1 MEEEI
6 KKLQDQIKNLEA
18 KGSQVPVVYLKSDR
32 KFPKFGGRP
41 VKDGD
46 PDVYEWISDM
56 REHIQSTKSK
66 DEFVDFIMD
75 HLTGSAKSEVK
86 LRPLQER
93 QTGKQILEILE
104 TVFEIKETTT
114 QLLQKFYQRDQR
126 QDETLEKYSLV
137 LTEMAQKINRKEKKD
152 QVNDIK
158 LTERFI
164 DGIGDQ
170 STRQELRKVVL
181 DSGNIPFFEFR
192 MKMLRWIEDNPNV
205 DASIK
210 KTMCSPTQSTELDEL
225 KTLVKKQQ
233 EMLEWQQEQIDRLT
247 KKSDERLNRQSYYQQ
262 ERGRSRQRFGPR
274 FNRGRNGRQGS
285 FTSNR
290 GRQCYNC
297 GGLGHMSV
305 NCPSENTPPTGSR
318 CTSGNPNWKPSQ

>member
-114 QLLQKFYQRDQR
+114 QLLLKFYQRDQ
-126 QDETLEKYSLV
+126 
-137 LTEMAQKINRKEKKD
+137 
-152 QVNDIK
+152 
-158 LTERFI
+158 
-164 DGIGDQ
+164 
-170 STRQELRKVVL
+170 
-181 DSGNIPFFEFR
+181 
-192 MKMLRWIEDNPNV
+192 
-205 DASIK
+205 
-210 KTMCSPTQSTELDEL
+210 KT
-225 KTLVKKQQ
+225 
-233 EMLEWQQEQIDRLT
+233 
-247 KKSDERLNRQSYYQQ
+247 
-262 ERGRSRQRFGPR
+262 G
-274 FNRGRNGRQGS
+274 
-285 FTSNR
+285 
-290 GRQCYNC
+290 
-297 GGLGHMSV
+297 
-305 NCPSENTPPTGSR
+305 
-318 CTSGNPNWKPSQ
+318 